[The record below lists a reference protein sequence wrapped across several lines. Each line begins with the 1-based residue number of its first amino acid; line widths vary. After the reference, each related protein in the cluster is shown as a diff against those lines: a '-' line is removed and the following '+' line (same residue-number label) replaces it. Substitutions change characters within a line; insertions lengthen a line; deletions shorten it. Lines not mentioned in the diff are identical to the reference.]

1 MKYYEGKPIWLAVQ
15 DKWQSILKVILTRK
29 LNWNEQSFSG
39 GPDLLKS
46 VIRWSLQWQQGLL
59 VTGDEEGEAQKG
71 GMRLFTIWVSWALC
85 AHQKKT
91 CNMLRTDGFI
101 PGVFEYF
108 GKTWFTWHDRMQ
120 SVGLHGKEMLSRWW
134 IFIKRLLRR
143 SHLSL
148 YVPQKTCGAAG
159 FHVYI
164 RCQILHVPSGK
175 WQIYSL
181 RPQCVLDLPV
191 CEGLSLS

>member
-1 MKYYEGKPIWLAVQ
+1 MNKAFQVVLTCWKVSSDGLSSDSRVFWSRVMKRVRHRKVAWGCL
-15 DKWQSILKVILTRK
+15 QSESAGHSVHTKKKHATCYGQMDLYQVYLCISK
-29 LNWNEQSFSG
+29 L
-39 GPDLLKS
+39 L
-46 VIRWSLQWQQGLL
+46 
-59 VTGDEEGEAQKG
+59 
-71 GMRLFTIWVSWALC
+71 
-85 AHQKKT
+85 
-91 CNMLRTDGFI
+91 
-101 PGVFEYF
+101 
-108 GKTWFTWHDRMQ
+108 HDRMQ
-120 SVGLHGKEMLSRWW
+120 SVGLHGKEMLSCWW

>member
-85 AHQKKT
+85 AHQKKHAT
-91 CNMLRTDGFI
+91 CYGQMDLYQVYLCI
-101 PGVFEYF
+101 S
-108 GKTWFTWHDRMQ
+108 KLLHDRMQ
-120 SVGLHGKEMLSRWW
+120 SVGLHGKEMLSCWW

-164 RCQILHVPSGK
+164 RCQILQVPSGK